1 LGDDWQGAAVEL
13 PPGVWEDAISGERFR
28 GGTQKL
34 SRLLKQFPVALLV
47 RQGEKP

>member
-1 LGDDWQGAAVEL
+1 LGGDWQGAAVEL

-47 RQGEKP
+47 RQGGKP